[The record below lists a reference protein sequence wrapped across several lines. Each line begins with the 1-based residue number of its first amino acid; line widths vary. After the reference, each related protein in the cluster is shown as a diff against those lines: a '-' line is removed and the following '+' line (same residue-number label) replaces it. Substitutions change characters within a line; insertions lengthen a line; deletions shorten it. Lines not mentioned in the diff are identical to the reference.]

1 MAPYSIPPG
10 SDYGTE
16 ISPTTR
22 ECDGFVLVLSTS
34 SQESLWVH
42 KEVDFTLSNRKP
54 IIPVYIDKSDIA
66 DAFNFRL
73 SNIQRIEAFEKAS
86 DAYEI
91 LIGRLKAL
99 APDDRN
105 SAKQWNQTSVTN
117 AHVATNTVVRTNV
130 CPISF
135 NTMPGKE
142 YISAKETNPELQYR
156 HGPIK
161 INGEDSYWILTTV
174 NNMCPD
180 GNMIA
185 RMSDFR

>member
-1 MAPYSIPPG
+1 M
-10 SDYGTE
+10 
-16 ISPTTR
+16 R
-22 ECDGFVLVLSTS
+22 ECDVFVLVLSTA
-34 SQESLWVH
+34 SQESLWVP
-42 KEVDFTLSNRKP
+42 KEVDFALSNRKP

-91 LIGRLKAL
+91 LIGRLKVL
-99 APDDRN
+99 APDDKN
-105 SAKQWNQTSVTN
+105 SAKQRNQTSVTN

-142 YISAKETNPELQYR
+142 YISVLKRRIQSCNIDTDRL
-156 HGPIK
+156 K
-161 INGEDSYWILTTV
+161 
-174 NNMCPD
+174 
-180 GNMIA
+180 
-185 RMSDFR
+185 

>member
-1 MAPYSIPPG
+1 MPTHSILG
-10 SDYGTE
+10 LA
-16 ISPTTR
+16 IS
-22 ECDGFVLVLSTS
+22 
-34 SQESLWVH
+34 
-42 KEVDFTLSNRKP
+42 KELKLL
-54 IIPVYIDKSDIA
+54 K
-66 DAFNFRL
+66 
-73 SNIQRIEAFEKAS
+73 KAS

-105 SAKQWNQTSVTN
+105 SAKQRNQTSVTN
-117 AHVATNTVVRTNV
+117 AYVDTNTVVRTNV

-185 RMSDFR
+185 EDVRLSMKIRRISETEVTLKIICQVAKPQVSEHTIKFVSERPFELVYFNGSPYLYSEYY

>member
-1 MAPYSIPPG
+1 MESNGFFCWKTPYSIPLG

-16 ISPTTR
+16 IPR
-22 ECDGFVLVLSTS
+22 PFGNAMYLCLSFQPHRKNHCGYLRRWIS
-34 SQESLWVH
+34 H
-42 KEVDFTLSNRKP
+42 LSNRKP

-91 LIGRLKAL
+91 LIGRLKVL
-99 APDDRN
+99 APDDKN
-105 SAKQWNQTSVTN
+105 SAKQRNQTSVTN

-142 YISAKETNPELQYR
+142 YISVLKRRIQSCNIDTDRL
-156 HGPIK
+156 K
-161 INGEDSYWILTTV
+161 
-174 NNMCPD
+174 
-180 GNMIA
+180 
-185 RMSDFR
+185 